1 MTAGEDVLRL
11 SMYLDENELVQRI
24 LARADD
30 LKLPNW
36 YLGAGCIP
44 QTVWNLMHG
53 FNALDHIRD
62 YDLTYFDPTDTSYE
76 AEDQRIQAAAE
87 LFADLPALVEVRNQA
102 RVHLW
107 YEDHFGYPIEPYRS
121 VEEAIATWPTTASA
135 IGVRGIPG
143 QLSVYAPF
151 GLGDV
156 LGMVARPNRRQVT
169 KQIYLRKVVRW
180 QACWPRLSVLDWETE
195 QPVEGT

>member
-1 MTAGEDVLRL
+1 
-11 SMYLDENELVQRI
+11 
-24 LARADD
+24 
-30 LKLPNW
+30 
-36 YLGAGCIP
+36 
-44 QTVWNLMHG
+44 MHG
-53 FNALDHIRD
+53 FGALDHIRD
-62 YDLTYFDPTDTSYE
+62 YDLTYFDSTNTSYE
-76 AEDQRIQAAAE
+76 AEDKRIRAAAE

-169 KQIYLRKVVRW
+169 EEITCRKSRGGG
-180 QACWPRLSVLDWETE
+180 SVG
-195 QPVEGT
+195 PS